1 MLTNFSSWIL
11 EPFGRCMMVSTVV
24 EGKSICPIFWSNVP
38 PIFSLFLLLKLIYIV
53 EPFKWARCDKNTA
66 EHIYKATLSNILSQ
80 ALGNKRKCR
89 TFHSNIE
96 SNWSSY
102 IIKNQPYYYCQ
113 YHLQKLLLGR
123 WDSFIPNLSS
133 HNAIQ
138 PTQPQLL
145 TKYLD

>member
-1 MLTNFSSWIL
+1 
-11 EPFGRCMMVSTVV
+11 MVSTVV

-66 EHIYKATLSNILSQ
+66 EHIHKANLSNILSQ

-96 SNWSSY
+96 SN
-102 IIKNQPYYYCQ
+102 
-113 YHLQKLLLGR
+113 
-123 WDSFIPNLSS
+123 
-133 HNAIQ
+133 
-138 PTQPQLL
+138 
-145 TKYLD
+145 